1 MCIFA
6 APAVAGAAGA
16 AGAGAS
22 LGSAAAFSSAFTA
35 APLVAAPAITLPA
48 ATSIFSPAAFA
59 AAAPAIPFAAGLS
72 APLVAAPSSFLGLG
86 AAAKPF
92 MARTALNFGTS
103 LLSGINQRRIANQ
116 QARYAYEAA
125 RRGAE
130 AADLAFSREV
140 EATASRLKEERASA
154 AQQKLTATIKG
165 MRARAAIR
173 ATERSGL
180 TIDLLLQDAENQAAN
195 LREAITQT
203 MDTQVR
209 QYSRD
214 VQAFEAKRD
223 SRRNQQID
231 LQNQAYMNAQK
242 APTLLDTIAQ
252 TANQGLQDYTT
263 LKALA

>member
-1 MCIFA
+1 MCVFA

-16 AGAGAS
+16 GTAAS

-35 APLVAAPAITLPA
+35 APLVAAPTFALPA

-92 MARTALNFGTS
+92 MARQALNFGTS

-223 SRRNQQID
+223 SRRNQQVD

-242 APTLLDTIAQ
+242 APTLLDTIASA
-252 TANQGLQDYTT
+252 ANQGLQDYTT

>member
-1 MCIFA
+1 MCVFA
-6 APAVAGAAGA
+6 APAVAGAT
-16 AGAGAS
+16 GAGAS

-35 APLVAAPAITLPA
+35 APLVTAPAITLPA

-59 AAAPAIPFAAGLS
+59 ASSASFIPFTAGLS
-72 APLVAAPSSFLGLG
+72 APLGATASSSFLGLG
-86 AAAKPF
+86 SAAKPF
-92 MARTALNFGTS
+92 MARTALNFGTN

-116 QARYAYEAA
+116 QAQYAYEAA
-125 RRGAE
+125 RKGAI

-165 MRARAAIR
+165 MRAKAAIR

-195 LREAITQT
+195 LREAIAQT

-231 LQNQAYMNAQK
+231 LQNQAYVNAQK

>member
-16 AGAGAS
+16 GTAAS

-165 MRARAAIR
+165 MKARAAIR

>member
-16 AGAGAS
+16 GTAAS

-92 MARTALNFGTS
+92 MARTALNFCTS

-165 MRARAAIR
+165 MKARAAIR

>member
-59 AAAPAIPFAAGLS
+59 ASSSLIPFTAGLS

-165 MRARAAIR
+165 MKARAAIR

>member
-1 MCIFA
+1 MCVFA
-6 APAVAGAAGA
+6 APAVAGGV
-16 AGAGAS
+16 GAGAS

-92 MARTALNFGTS
+92 MARQALNFGTS

-223 SRRNQQID
+223 SRRNQQVD

-242 APTLLDTIAQ
+242 APTLLDTIASA
-252 TANQGLQDYTT
+252 ANQGLQDYTT

>member
-1 MCIFA
+1 MCVFA
-6 APAVAGAAGA
+6 APAVTGAGA
-16 AGAGAS
+16 AGAGAAS

-35 APLVAAPAITLPA
+35 APLVTSSAITLPA

-59 AAAPAIPFAAGLS
+59 GAAPFIPFAATAS
-72 APLVAAPSSFLGLG
+72 APLVSSSFLGLG
-86 AAAKPF
+86 SAAKPF
-92 MARTALNFGTS
+92 MARQALNFGTK
-103 LLSGINQRRIANQ
+103 LFSGINQRRIANQ

-130 AADLAFSREV
+130 AADLAFSRG
-140 EATASRLKEERASA
+140 ERASA

-165 MRARAAIR
+165 MKARAAIR

-242 APTLLDTIAQ
+242 APTLLDTIASA
-252 TANQGLQDYTT
+252 ANQGLQDYTT

>member
-16 AGAGAS
+16 GTAAS

-48 ATSIFSPAAFA
+48 ATSTFSPAAFA
-59 AAAPAIPFAAGLS
+59 ASTSLIPFTAGLS

-165 MRARAAIR
+165 MKARAAIR

>member
-1 MCIFA
+1 
-6 APAVAGAAGA
+6 
-16 AGAGAS
+16 
-22 LGSAAAFSSAFTA
+22 
-35 APLVAAPAITLPA
+35 
-48 ATSIFSPAAFA
+48 
-59 AAAPAIPFAAGLS
+59 
-72 APLVAAPSSFLGLG
+72 
-86 AAAKPF
+86 
-92 MARTALNFGTS
+92 
-103 LLSGINQRRIANQ
+103 
-116 QARYAYEAA
+116 
-125 RRGAE
+125 
-130 AADLAFSREV
+130 
-140 EATASRLKEERASA
+140 
-154 AQQKLTATIKG
+154 

-223 SRRNQQID
+223 SRRNQQVD

-242 APTLLDTIAQ
+242 APTLLDTIASA
-252 TANQGLQDYTT
+252 ANQGLQDYTT

>member
-6 APAVAGAAGA
+6 APAVAGA

-92 MARTALNFGTS
+92 MARQALNFGTS

-223 SRRNQQID
+223 SRRNQQVD

>member
-16 AGAGAS
+16 GTAAS

-59 AAAPAIPFAAGLS
+59 ASSSLIPFTAGLS

-165 MRARAAIR
+165 MKAKAAIR
-173 ATERSGL
+173 ASERSGIV
-180 TIDLLLQDAENQAAN
+180 IDLLLQDADNQAAN

-242 APTLLDTIAQ
+242 APTLLDTIASA
-252 TANQGLQDYTT
+252 ANQGLQDYTT

>member
-1 MCIFA
+1 MCVFA

-16 AGAGAS
+16 GTAAS

-35 APLVAAPAITLPA
+35 APLVTAPAITLPA
-48 ATSIFSPAAFA
+48 ATSIFSPVAFA

-72 APLVAAPSSFLGLG
+72 APLGAAASSSFLGLG
-86 AAAKPF
+86 SAAKPF
-92 MARTALNFGTS
+92 MARQGLNLFTKGFS
-103 LLSGINQRRIANQ
+103 AIQQRRIANQ

-195 LREAITQT
+195 LREAIAQT

-223 SRRNQQID
+223 SRRNQQVD

-242 APTLLDTIAQ
+242 APTLLDTIASV
-252 TANQGLQDYTT
+252 ANQGLQDYTT

>member
-1 MCIFA
+1 MCVFA
-6 APAVAGAAGA
+6 APAVAGA

-242 APTLLDTIAQ
+242 APTLLDTIASA
-252 TANQGLQDYTT
+252 ANQGLQDYTT

>member
-1 MCIFA
+1 MCVFA

-16 AGAGAS
+16 GTAAS

-165 MRARAAIR
+165 MKARAAIR

-223 SRRNQQID
+223 SRRNQQVD

>member
-16 AGAGAS
+16 GTAAS

-35 APLVAAPAITLPA
+35 APLVAAPAAFLPA

-59 AAAPAIPFAAGLS
+59 ASSAIPFSVGLS
-72 APLVAAPSSFLGLG
+72 APLGAAASSSFLGLG
-86 AAAKPF
+86 SAAKPF
-92 MARTALNFGTS
+92 LGRQALNLFTKGF
-103 LLSGINQRRIANQ
+103 SGIQQRRIANQ
-116 QARYAYEAA
+116 QAQYAYEAA

-140 EATASRLKEERASA
+140 EATAARLKEEKASA

-195 LREAITQT
+195 LREAIAQTMETQT
-203 MDTQVR
+203 R

-223 SRRNQQID
+223 SRRNQQVD
-231 LQNQAYMNAQK
+231 LQNQAYVNAQK

>member
-1 MCIFA
+1 MCVFA
-6 APAVAGAAGA
+6 APAVAGA

-35 APLVAAPAITLPA
+35 APLVAAPARTLPA
-48 ATSIFSPAAFA
+48 ASSIFSPVAFA

-214 VQAFEAKRD
+214 VQAYEAKRD
-223 SRRNQQID
+223 SRRNQQVD
-231 LQNQAYMNAQK
+231 LQNQAYVNAQK
-242 APTLLDTIAQ
+242 APTLLDTIASV
-252 TANQGLQDYTT
+252 ANQGLQDYTT

>member
-6 APAVAGAAGA
+6 APAVAGAAAGTGISFGA
-16 AGAGAS
+16 AAS
-22 LGSAAAFSSAFTA
+22 LPALGAA
-35 APLVAAPAITLPA
+35 AAPAFLPA
-48 ATSIFSPAAFA
+48 ATAASIFSPAAFA
-59 AAAPAIPFAAGLS
+59 ASSAIPFAAGIA
-72 APLVAAPSSFLGLG
+72 APLGVASASSSFLGLG
-86 AAAKPF
+86 SAAKPF
-92 MARTALNFGTS
+92 LGRQALNFGTK
-103 LLSGINQRRIANQ
+103 LFSGIQQRRIANQ
-116 QARYAYEAA
+116 QAQYAYEAA
-125 RRGAE
+125 RKGAE

-140 EATASRLKEERASA
+140 EATAARLKEEKASA

-195 LREAITQT
+195 LREAIAQTMETQT
-203 MDTQVR
+203 R

-223 SRRNQQID
+223 SRRNQQVD
-231 LQNQAYMNAQK
+231 LQNEAYLNAQK

-252 TANQGLQDYTT
+252 TANQGLMDYTT

>member
-1 MCIFA
+1 MCVFA
-6 APAVAGAAGA
+6 APAVAGA

-35 APLVAAPAITLPA
+35 APLVAAPAAITLPA

-59 AAAPAIPFAAGLS
+59 AAAPVIPFAAGLS

>member
-1 MCIFA
+1 MCVFA

-16 AGAGAS
+16 GTAAS

-92 MARTALNFGTS
+92 MARQALNFGTS

-223 SRRNQQID
+223 SRRNQQVD

-242 APTLLDTIAQ
+242 APTLLDTIASA
-252 TANQGLQDYTT
+252 ANQGLQDYTT

>member
-6 APAVAGAAGA
+6 APAVAGA

-35 APLVAAPAITLPA
+35 APLVAAPAIP
-48 ATSIFSPAAFA
+48 FA
-59 AAAPAIPFAAGLS
+59 AAAS
-72 APLVAAPSSFLGLG
+72 APLVSSSFLGLG
-86 AAAKPF
+86 SAAKPF

-165 MRARAAIR
+165 MKARAAIR

-242 APTLLDTIAQ
+242 APTLLDTIASA
-252 TANQGLQDYTT
+252 ANQGLQDYTT

>member
-1 MCIFA
+1 MCVF
-6 APAVAGAAGA
+6 APAVAGGLGGAGAFSAGA
-16 AGAGAS
+16 AASSIPFS
-22 LGSAAAFSSAFTA
+22 LGVGSS
-35 APLVAAPAITLPA
+35 LGIAAPAAFLPTATA
-48 ATSIFSPAAFA
+48 ASIFSPAAFA
-59 AAAPAIPFAAGLS
+59 ASSAIPFATGITAS
-72 APLVAAPSSFLGLG
+72 SSFLGLG

-92 MARTALNFGTS
+92 LGRQALNFTTKV
-103 LLSGINQRRIANQ
+103 LSGIQKRRIANQ
-116 QARYAYEAA
+116 QAQYAYEAA
-125 RRGAE
+125 RKGAI

-140 EATASRLKEERASA
+140 EATASRLKEEKASA

-165 MRARAAIR
+165 MRARAAVR

-195 LREAITQT
+195 LREAIAQTMETQT
-203 MDTQVR
+203 R

-223 SRRNQQID
+223 SRRNQQVD
-231 LQNQAYMNAQK
+231 LQNQAYVNAQK

-252 TANQGLQDYTT
+252 TANQGLMDYTT

>member
-1 MCIFA
+1 MCVFA
-6 APAVAGAAGA
+6 APAAAAAGSGISFGTAASLPALGVASAVPAATLPAGIFTAGAA
-16 AGAGAS
+16 
-22 LGSAAAFSSAFTA
+22 SS
-35 APLVAAPAITLPA
+35 
-48 ATSIFSPAAFA
+48 
-59 AAAPAIPFAAGLS
+59 IPFAAG
-72 APLVAAPSSFLGLG
+72 VAAPLGAAASSSFLGLG

-92 MARTALNFGTS
+92 LARTALGFGTS

-165 MRARAAIR
+165 MRAKAAIR

-252 TANQGLQDYTT
+252 TASQGLMDYTT